1 MPDWN
6 EEAKYQGL
14 IAGID
19 EAGRG
24 PWVGPVVAA
33 AVTFHTHNI
42 NPILLNALN
51 DSKKLSAKKR
61 EELYELL
68 KQEAQN
74 GKLNYGIGEASAQ
87 EIDDMNILQAT
98 FLAMQRAVEELPQIP
113 DMAII
118 DGNRQPKEF
127 PCPSVT
133 LIKGDATSYSVAAAS
148 IIAKV
153 YRDRLMTEL
162 ARQYPGYG
170 FEKKAGYGTKSHI
183 EGLQKFGITPEHRK
197 SYRPIA
203 EMLKA

>member
-170 FEKKAGYGTKSHI
+170 FEKNAGYGTKSHI